1 MNFRNAT
8 TEELDLNVTPL
19 IDVVFLLLIFFM
31 VSTTFQKET
40 QLHLQLPQASDQKAD
55 PLSRTIEVVINSG
68 GVFFIN
74 GRELNDSRIATVR
87 RAINKLARGN
97 KDIPLL
103 IRADA
108 MAPHQSV
115 ITAMDAAG
123 QLGMVKFSLSAA
135 QSD

>member
-1 MNFRNAT
+1 MNFRAKPV
-8 TEELDLNVTPL
+8 EELDLNVTPL

-40 QLHLQLPQASDQKAD
+40 RLQLQLPQASDQQV
-55 PLSRTIEVVINSG
+55 STENRTIEIVINASG
-68 GVFFIN
+68 AYFIN
-74 GRELNDSRIATVR
+74 GRELGDSGIGNVR
-87 RAINKLARGN
+87 QAINKLARGN

-123 QLGMVKFSLSAA
+123 QLGMVKFSLAAA

>member
-1 MNFRNAT
+1 MNFRAKPA
-8 TEELDLNVTPL
+8 EELDLNVTPL

-40 QLHLQLPQASDQKAD
+40 RLQLQLPQASDQQV
-55 PLSRTIEVVINSG
+55 STENRTIEVVINSG
-68 GVFFIN
+68 GTYFIN
-74 GRELNDSRIATVR
+74 GRELNDSSIGSVR
-87 RAINKLARGN
+87 QAINKLARGN

-123 QLGMVKFSLSAA
+123 QLGMVKFSLAAA

>member
-40 QLHLQLPQASDQKAD
+40 RLQLQLPQASDQKAD
-55 PLSRTIEVVINSG
+55 PASHTIEVVINSG
-68 GVFFIN
+68 GMFFIN
-74 GRELNDSRIATVR
+74 GRELSDSRIATVR

>member
-1 MNFRNAT
+1 MRFSAPAM
-8 TEELDLNVTPL
+8 EELDLNMTPL

-40 QLHLQLPQASDQKAD
+40 ELKIQLPQASEQT
-55 PLSRTIEVVINSG
+55 PIEETHSIEVVINARG
-68 GVFFIN
+68 GYFVN
-74 GRELNDSRIATVR
+74 GRELGDSKIVTVR
-87 RAINKLARGN
+87 NAINKLARGK
-97 KDIPLL
+97 KDTPLV

-123 QLGMVKFSLSAA
+123 QLGMVKFSLAAA
-135 QSD
+135 QTQ

>member
-1 MNFRNAT
+1 M
-8 TEELDLNVTPL
+8 TPL

-40 QLHLQLPQASDQKAD
+40 ELKLQLPQASEQAPVEDT
-55 PLSRTIEVVINSG
+55 SSIEVVINARG
-68 GVFFIN
+68 KYFVN
-74 GRELNDSRIATVR
+74 GRELGDSQVVTVR
-87 RAINKLARGN
+87 NAINKLARGK
-97 KDIPLL
+97 KDTPLV

-123 QLGMVKFSLSAA
+123 QLGMVKFSLAAA
-135 QSD
+135 QSQ

>member
-1 MNFRNAT
+1 MNFRSAPV
-8 TEELDLNVTPL
+8 EELDLNVTPL

-40 QLHLQLPQASDQKAD
+40 QLQLQLPQATDQQSDTAER
-55 PLSRTIEVVINSG
+55 SIEVVINTAG
-68 GVFFIN
+68 IFYVN
-74 GRELNDSRIATVR
+74 GLELKDSRIDTVS

-108 MAPHQSV
+108 MAPHQAV
-115 ITAMDAAG
+115 VTAMDAAG
-123 QLGMVKFSLSAA
+123 QLGMVKFSLAAA
-135 QSD
+135 QSN